1 MRIVIDTNG
10 SITKCTL
17 YECVQT
23 TSDSK
28 IDPHKGY
35 SFKEADIMS
44 QLIALKAFRTIE
56 KEFDKNKEVTK

>member
-1 MRIVIDTNG
+1 MKIVIETNG

-17 YECVQT
+17 YECVPT
-23 TSDSK
+23 MSNSK

-35 SFKEADIMS
+35 LFKEADIIS

-56 KEFDKNKEVTK
+56 KEFKNKK